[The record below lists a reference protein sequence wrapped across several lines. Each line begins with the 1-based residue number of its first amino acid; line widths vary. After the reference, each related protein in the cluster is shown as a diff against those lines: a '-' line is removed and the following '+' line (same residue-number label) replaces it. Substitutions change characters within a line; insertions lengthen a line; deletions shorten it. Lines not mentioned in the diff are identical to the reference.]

1 MSIVSSTGLGSGIDI
16 QSLVTQLATAETQPQ
31 LNAIQRHRDTASA
44 RLSGLGTLKS
54 ALSDFQTAINAL
66 KDGSA
71 FRAHTSS
78 SSDESKLKI
87 TADAYAAT
95 GTYSLEITQLAKAK
109 KAVANVEF
117 TGGVTSALNSGT
129 LSFSAASG
137 DSFDITVDSS
147 NNTLEKLRDAIN
159 KADGNTFVSAS
170 IVNVDNATHTG
181 TVSKLVLT
189 AKNTGTASGFTVSGT
204 DDGTIGGNVSLSQ
217 LSDANLDIKTPA
229 QDAVISIDG
238 QVATRSSNSITD
250 VLPGVTLN
258 LAAQTEVNTPVTI
271 NVGIDNDAIANSINA
286 FVTAYN
292 KLNSTVKNLGKYGG
306 STDGS
311 GSGNGALIGDSTL
324 RYVATQIRQNTTG
337 TVSSASGNFNSL
349 AMIGVSI
356 DKAGVMSLDS
366 AKLKTALAAN
376 FQSVSDV
383 FSSTDG
389 VATRLAGKLSGLLQ
403 SGGSIDSQQTS
414 LNKTISK
421 LDDQKDDVN
430 VRFQRVQAALQKQF
444 IAMDSAVGQFKS
456 TGSFLTNWINSL

>member
-1 MSIVSSTGLGSGIDI
+1 MGIVSSTGLGSGIDI
-16 QSLVTQLATAETQPQ
+16 QGLVSQLARAETQPQ
-31 LNAIQRHRDTASA
+31 LNAIQRQRDTASA

-87 TADAYAAT
+87 TAGAFAAS
-95 GTYSLEITQLAKAK
+95 GTYALEITQLAKAQ

-117 TGGVTSALNSGT
+117 AGVTSALNSGT
-129 LSFSAASG
+129 LSFSATSG
-137 DSFDITVDSS
+137 DSFNITVDSG

-159 KADGNTFVSAS
+159 RADGNTFVSAS

-204 DDGTIGGNVSLSQ
+204 DDGNIGGNVSLSQ
-217 LSDANLDIKTPA
+217 LASANLDIKTSA

-238 QVATRSSNSITD
+238 QTATRSSNSITD

-258 LAAQTEVNTPVTI
+258 LAAQTEANKPVTI
-271 NVGIDNDAIANSINA
+271 NVGVDNDAIANSINA

-292 KLNSTVKNLGKYGG
+292 KLNSTVRNLGKYGG
-306 STDGS
+306 STD

-337 TVSSASGNFNSL
+337 TVSSASGDYNSL
-349 AMIGVSI
+349 TMIGVSVNK
-356 DKAGVMSLDS
+356 DGVMSLDS
-366 AKLKTALAAN
+366 SKLKTALAAN

-389 VATRLAGKLSGLLQ
+389 VATRLASKLSGLLQ

-421 LDDQKDDVN
+421 LDDRKDDVN
-430 VRFQRVQAALQKQF
+430 VRFERVQAALQKQF
-444 IAMDSAVGQFKS
+444 IAMDSAVGQFKN

>member
-87 TADAYAAT
+87 TADAYAAS
-95 GTYSLEITQLAKAK
+95 GTYSLEITQLAKAQ

-117 TGGVTSALNSGT
+117 AGMTSALNSGT
-129 LSFSAASG
+129 LSFSATSGAS
-137 DSFDITVDSS
+137 FNITVDSS

-159 KADGNTFVSAS
+159 KADGNNFVSAS

-204 DDGTIGGNVSLSQ
+204 DDGNIGGNVSLSQ
-217 LSDANLDIKTPA
+217 LASANLDIKTVA

-238 QVATRSSNSITD
+238 QTATRSSNSITD

-258 LAAQTEVNTPVTI
+258 LAAQTELNTPVTI
-271 NVGIDNDAIANSINA
+271 NVGVDNDAIANSINT

-337 TVSSASGNFNSL
+337 TVSSASGNYNSL

-366 AKLKTALAAN
+366 TKLKSALAAN

-383 FSSTDG
+383 FSSADG
-389 VATRLAGKLSGLLQ
+389 IATRLASKLSGLLQ